1 MAQGMLSRILESEGM
16 NKLCQVDSAGT
27 HVPQTGSRPDQ
38 RAQQVAQIHGIDLSG
53 MRARKVRKSDFSS
66 YDYVVAMDRQN
77 LDALIENCPQQ
88 YAGSLFLLLDFAV
101 GLDRDEVPDPYYGNI
116 AGFERVYTILDV
128 GLRGLLGRI
137 RRDLAE
143 RNLKY

>member
-1 MAQGMLSRILESEGM
+1 MLESEDM

-38 RAQQVAQIHGIDLSG
+38 RAQQVAQRHSVDLSG

-66 YDYVVAMDRQN
+66 YDYVVAMDRHN
-77 LDALIENCPQQ
+77 LEALRDNCPEQ
-88 YAGSLFLLLDFAV
+88 YIGSLFLLLDFAA
-101 GLDRDEVPDPYYGNI
+101 GSDRDEVPDPYYGNV
-116 AGFERVYTILDV
+116 AGFERVYTILDL

-143 RNLKY
+143 RNLQY